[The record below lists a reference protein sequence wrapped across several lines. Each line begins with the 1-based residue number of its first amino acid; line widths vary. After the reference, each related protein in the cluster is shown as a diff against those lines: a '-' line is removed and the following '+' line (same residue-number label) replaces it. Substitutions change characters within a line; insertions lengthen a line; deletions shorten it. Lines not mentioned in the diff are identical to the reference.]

1 LFLVERRILEIMKKT
16 IAKLM
21 AAAMMLSAVPAV
33 TLPSFVSKAADA
45 AVTNTTTNTY
55 ATQFAGGESKLAAA
69 TKGELF
75 AFTLPSGRTLADYS
89 VAGDSVNSAVAT
101 GLKVELKLDTNNLVH
116 VVASMDHSK
125 MTTTQKKDFMDAVK
139 AGNNTF
145 KVKLTKNYTAGTTL
159 QNPNGRSYTFNGSA
173 DIAWNIS
180 KNKQVP
186 LEFAGKSTGA
196 PFDPADFNDADR
208 MFIMF
213 NQTISWVSDKTYTIG
228 GVYENGKIK
237 SGVADTDGYLQDRN
251 VYAKLDKVINDELA
265 EVELLKQDKN
275 EANKLKNND
284 ALRGQKLD
292 LNTVWIAGVQY
303 KVGKLGSQALKEAK
317 MKKIELK
324 NCSKV
329 GKGAMRKCKQL
340 RNVNLKDKNKVR
352 KIHAKAFYD
361 CKNLKNITIDARK
374 LNTVGNESFTKV
386 KKNCRIK
393 LKASKSKYNDVVK
406 KIKKA
411 NKKNTT
417 LKFARIAP

>member
-1 LFLVERRILEIMKKT
+1 MKKT

-33 TLPSFVSKAADA
+33 TLPSFVSKADQI
-45 AVTNTTTNTY
+45 AVTNTSTATY
-55 ATQFAGGESKLAAA
+55 ADQFLGGEGTRSTA

-75 AFTLPSGRTLADYS
+75 AFVLPTGTTIGNFAVGTAS
-89 VAGDSVNSAVAT
+89 VDSAVAT
-101 GLKVELKLDTNNLVH
+101 GIKLELKQDSNNLVH
-116 VVASMDHSK
+116 VVASMDNSK
-125 MTTTQKKDFMDAVK
+125 MSSSQKTDFINAVRNGK
-139 AGNNTF
+139 NTF
-145 KVKLTKNYTAGTTL
+145 RVKLTRKRSADNVTLPAGTKQYTVKVNGTNYPFQFTNRTTVDLDALDKSDNNITL
-159 QNPNGRSYTFNGSA
+159 
-173 DIAWNIS
+173 
-180 KNKQVP
+180 
-186 LEFAGKSTGA
+186 
-196 PFDPADFNDADR
+196 DAAAKEA
-208 MFIMF
+208 IMF
-213 NQTISWVSDKTYTIG
+213 QDDFTWTSQKTYSIG

-237 SGVADTDGYLQDRN
+237 SGVFDTDGYLADRN
-251 VYAKLDKVINDELA
+251 VYAKISKVTSDGIA

-275 EANKLKNND
+275 EANKLKDND
-284 ALRGQKLD
+284 TLRGQKLT
-292 LNTVWIAGVQY
+292 LNTIWISGVEY
-303 KVGKLGSQALKEAK
+303 KVGKLGSQVLKEAK

-361 CKNLKNITIDARK
+361 CKNLKNISIDARK
-374 LNTVGNESFTKV
+374 LNTVGTDSFTKV

-393 LKASKSKYNDVVK
+393 LKANKSKYNDVVK